1 MREIWDRTGISA
13 SLPIEFNKDN
23 IGTNL
28 LNILIADNEVGAA
41 LKKIPEVEAFGNS
54 NLADMAGAFIKFYI
68 DDIAKLLAVAD
79 IDNFFFLKIGKQHR
93 KDSFSFQDMSF
104 RRKVCVHCTLLR
116 ECCVCKI
123 GLERKSD
130 CAVFLKWLTQM
141 SFYLY
146 NKHKRN
152 VPGRKK
158 DEMSVLWS

>member
-1 MREIWDRTGISA
+1 MREIWDRTGIGTL
-13 SLPIEFNKDN
+13 LPIEFNEDN
-23 IGTNL
+23 IRTNL
-28 LNILIADNEVGAA
+28 FNILIADNEVGAA
-41 LKKIPEVEAFGNS
+41 LQQIPEVEAFGDG
-54 NLADMAGAFIKFYI
+54 NLADMAGAFIKFHI
-68 DDIAKLLAVAD
+68 DDIAELLAVAD

-93 KDSFSFQDMSF
+93 KDSFSFQNMYF
-104 RRKVCVHCTLLR
+104 GNKVCIYRMLLR
-116 ECCVCKI
+116 ESCVCKT

-141 SFYLY
+141 SSYLY

>member
-13 SLPIEFNKDN
+13 LLPIEFNKDN
-23 IGTNL
+23 IRTNL
-28 LNILIADNEVGAA
+28 LNILIADNEIGAA
-41 LKKIPEVEAFGNS
+41 LQQIPEVEAFGNS
-54 NLADMAGAFIKFYI
+54 NLADMAGTFVKFHI

-104 RRKVCVHCTLLR
+104 RSKVCVRCTLLR
-116 ECCVCKI
+116 ESCICKA

-152 VPGRKK
+152 VSGRKK